1 MQKIEETVEH
11 QLDDRDLPNVYVGAF
26 STALGETLVTNED
39 LERENPSWIMS
50 RTIERTGIGA
60 RTIANTETTALD
72 LAEQAAH
79 QLIKRYTLDTDT
91 IDGLIFCTQTPDQP
105 LPSNASLLHGR
116 LGLSHNVLAIDLSHA
131 CSGYVYALGVAKSFV
146 RSGAARRVLV
156 VTGDTYSR
164 LIHPE
169 DRSVRAIFGDGAAC
183 CLVSNT
189 PSLGL
194 LVEDVQFWTDG
205 SKSNRFQIANGG
217 ARTPFDPE
225 IQVSPDRNA
234 RVKSPNHIQMDGLG
248 LLSFFN
254 SVLPRDI
261 RKVLSRNDQKLEN
274 VDHFVFHQASKMAID
289 GIVRALKIPEDK
301 VVREFSE
308 TGNLV
313 SSSIPV
319 ALARLSDQGRIK
331 AGDTII
337 LCGFGVGLSWSIA
350 LLKEI

>member
-1 MQKIEETVEH
+1 MTRLDNPIESRATGGDV
-11 QLDDRDLPNVYVGAF
+11 PNVYVGAF
-26 STALGETLVTNED
+26 SAVLGETLVTNED

-50 RTIERTGIGA
+50 RTVERTGIRA
-60 RTIANTETTALD
+60 RTIANVETTALD
-72 LAEQAAH
+72 LAERAAR
-79 QLIKRYTLDTDT
+79 QLIDRASLAPDS

-105 LPSNASLLHGR
+105 LPSNANLLHGR
-116 LGLSHNVLAIDLSHA
+116 LGLGHAVLAIDLSHA
-131 CSGYVYALGVAKSFV
+131 CSGYVYALGVARSFV

-183 CLVSNT
+183 CLVSDT
-189 PSLGL
+189 PSLGIR
-194 LVEDVQFWTDG
+194 VEGVKFWTDG
-205 SKSNRFQIANGG
+205 SKSDRFQIENGG
-217 ARTPFDPE
+217 ARNPFDPDL
-225 IQVSPDRNA
+225 QVVPDRNA
-234 RVKSPNHIQMDGLG
+234 RVKSSNHIQMNGLG

-261 RKVLSRNDQKLEN
+261 KSVLSLHGQSLDD

-289 GIVRALKIPEDK
+289 GIVRALKIPEEK

-319 ALARLSDQGRIK
+319 ALARMSEQGRIK
-331 AGDTII
+331 SRDSIV
-337 LCGFGVGLSWSIA
+337 LCGFGVGLSWSVA
-350 LLKEI
+350 LLTGV